1 MRNTFLFLASLFS
14 LCACSS
20 EVDTENHNKYYIEI
34 NTIAQIDNYD
44 LGLSRAVVD
53 NPENT
58 NICNLFYENGDGFG
72 LFADGGYQIPF
83 FVSGLTTPS
92 TSVSVIAEG
101 WDAKPSMKYATYYP
115 FNKDIFNSHAIP
127 FSYSGAEQSGN
138 ASVAHM
144 SDCMLIVSNASECV
158 DNKFIFNL
166 EHAGTNVRFQL
177 TMDAA
182 DERIS
187 YPIVYTRMA
196 ILGNSSAD
204 FITYGEYN
212 LFSEPQQFENIKTS
226 RVRSINLKNFTINS
240 SSELLYIFMSF
251 AAPLTLNG
259 SYTIILWDENG
270 NTYTGLTPTYGGTIL
285 SKNTSN
291 RIRATMSL
299 DNAIK
304 TVIEQYAEEDAA
316 SGHINTGN

>member
-1 MRNTFLFLASLFS
+1 MRYTSLFLASLFFF
-14 LCACSS
+14 CACSS
-20 EVDTENHNKYYIEI
+20 EEDEKLQSKYYIEI
-34 NTIAQIDNYD
+34 NTIAQTDNFD
-44 LGLSRAVVD
+44 IGLTRAVVE

-58 NICNLFYENGDGFG
+58 NVCNLFYENGDGFG

-83 FVSGLTTPS
+83 FVSGQSAPS

-101 WDAKPSMKYATYYP
+101 WDAKQSVKYATYYP

-127 FSYSGAEQSGN
+127 FSYLGAVQNGN

-144 SDCMLIVSNASECV
+144 NDCMLIVSNASECV
-158 DNKFIFNL
+158 DNKFVFNL
-166 EHAGTNVRFQL
+166 EHAGTTVRFQL

-182 DERIS
+182 NADIS
-187 YPIVYTRMA
+187 YPVEFTRMA
-196 ILGNSSAD
+196 ILGNTPSD

-259 SYTIILWDENG
+259 SYTVILWDENG

-285 SKNTSN
+285 SKNSSN
-291 RIRATMSL
+291 RIRATISPN
-299 DNAIK
+299 NAIK